1 MLTFSTVTENVR
13 MWIDAR
19 ERAVRNREILQLA
32 REQLLYF
39 EAVGDVQSAE
49 FWSDVIDDIKHKH

>member
-1 MLTFSTVTENVR
+1 MISFNVVTENVR
-13 MWIDAR
+13 AWMDRR